1 MGERILLFVATGTR
15 GCSLTEG
22 GDGMWVALDR
32 ARGKEGTAP
41 LNVRLLNVRLLWAAA
56 FSVVGF
62 PALQGLELCRNSAPL
77 PPPPTKVLQCSFKI
91 HCKGPWSASDKLSS
105 S

>member
-15 GCSLTEG
+15 GRSLTEG
-22 GDGMWVALDR
+22 GDCMWVALDR

-77 PPPPTKVLQCSFKI
+77 PPPPHQS
-91 HCKGPWSASDKLSS
+91 SAVQL
-105 S
+105 